1 MLNTVNLLSVL
12 TLDMPQAAELLEAE
26 QPELDNVSAHVEQTI
41 SELSISTCRVT
52 VPRYEAIFGLEPSG
66 TLAERIAALI
76 IQLNSR
82 PPATKKYL
90 EELLTAVTGCR
101 CRIEEYYSQYRF
113 RVYIKSV
120 EVIPDMEKTAAF
132 VRLLKPAHLSAALCL
147 QRQTQGRVILPC
159 RAMIGRAI
167 RVRPY
172 QPQNISLAAG
182 LHTSFFTRIGRRIQ
196 IQPKG
201 V

>member
-1 MLNTVNLLSVL
+1 ML
-12 TLDMPQAAELLEAE
+12 D
-26 QPELDNVSAHVEQTI
+26 DVSAHVKQTI
-41 SELSISTCRVT
+41 AELSISTCRVT
-52 VPRYEAIFGLEPSG
+52 VSRYEAIFGLNPSG
-66 TLAERIAALI
+66 SLAERIAALI

-132 VRLLKPAHLSAALCL
+132 VRLLKPAHLSAALRL
-147 QRQTQGRVILPC
+147 QRQTQGRLILPC

-167 RVRPY
+167 KVRPY

-182 LHTSFFTRIGRRIQ
+182 LHTAFFTRIGRRIQ

-201 V
+201 D